1 MQLVQEVNQELLSRY
16 VGGEV
21 IIENGT
27 VLTRGTAVSLAIQG
41 DLIAVSLK
49 DTSWK
54 TGSLKNIDVG
64 EWSDTAPRATSVLL
78 SMSIESTD
86 GDVLLLHPSPHET
99 KAQLTPRVR

>member
-21 IIENGT
+21 VVENGA
-27 VLTRGTAVSLAIQG
+27 VLTRGTATSLAIQG

-54 TGSLKNIDVG
+54 AGSLKNIEAG

-86 GDVLLLHPSPHET
+86 GDVLLLHPTARET